1 LLLLHGPI
9 AQSPAYHAF
18 ADTRTCLGVV
28 NAADVLSNAG
38 FAVVGLWGLFQLW
51 PLRRQLALAAAW
63 PGYLQFFIALIL
75 TSVGTS
81 FYHLAPDNDRL
92 VWDRLLIALVCAGLL
107 IAVRAETRPNINA
120 WLWCCLLSVVAILSV
135 VWWYVT
141 EWAGHGDLR
150 PYLLLQGLPVVLIP
164 MWQTMAFGIAIL
176 LYIAAKVAE
185 LHDHQL
191 LAMLGLM
198 SGHTLKHLLATA
210 AAAVMT
216 SRLIKRV
223 GSVRLA

>member
-1 LLLLHGPI
+1 LLLFLHGPI
-9 AQSPAYHAF
+9 AQSSVYHAF
-18 ADTRTCLGVV
+18 ADTRTYLGVV

-51 PLRRQLALAAAW
+51 PLRRQLALAAGW

-75 TSVGTS
+75 TSVGSS

-92 VWDRLLIALVCAGLL
+92 VWDRLPIALVCAGLL
-107 IAVRAETRPNINA
+107 VAVRAETRPNINA
-120 WLWCCLLSVVAILSV
+120 WLWCFLLSVVAILSV

-141 EWAGHGDLR
+141 ERAGHGDLR
-150 PYLLLQGLPVVLIP
+150 PYLLLQGLPLVLIP
-164 MWQTMAFGIAIL
+164 MWQTMHSAQRADRRAFGIAIL

-191 LAMLGLM
+191 LALLGL
-198 SGHTLKHLLATA
+198 TTP
-210 AAAVMT
+210 
-216 SRLIKRV
+216 
-223 GSVRLA
+223 